1 MDLPI
6 ENGDFHPPPLKMYE
20 EGGVPGNFHISR
32 APPPLKRVF
41 LYELVFVKLRDYL
54 KRWGVLIFHSYVS
67 LPEGIIP

>member
-20 EGGVPGNFHISR
+20 GGGGTREFSHFQG
-32 APPPLKRVF
+32 PPPLKRVF